1 VSLSCTDFTPLTP
14 DAISFA
20 LSFSG
25 AEGTVPDSVTAP
37 SFVSTLM
44 SVDFSPGSAM
54 IADLTFAVIAAS
66 STALPIALVPA
77 VEDDDVVPE
86 FIAEDGDGEV
96 VEELIVDEEGELGA
110 GAAAVVSVVVLL
122 LVVEGERWLHAAPAT
137 AVPTTSE
144 IRIVL
149 RWNEF
154 ILTCPFLEWRT
165 ATGRAANVHEKQT
178 AMQ

>member
-44 SVDFSPGSAM
+44 SVDLSPGSAM

-77 VEDDDVVPE
+77 VEDGDVVPE
-86 FIAEDGDGEV
+86 FIADDGDGDVV
-96 VEELIVDEEGELGA
+96 VEFIAVDDEGELGA
-110 GAAAVVSVVVLL
+110 GAAAVVSVVVFLL
-122 LVVEGERWLHAAPAT
+122 DRKSVV
-137 AVPTTSE
+137 
-144 IRIVL
+144 
-149 RWNEF
+149 
-154 ILTCPFLEWRT
+154 
-165 ATGRAANVHEKQT
+165 
-178 AMQ
+178 